1 MQKHNRLEGMAGM
14 AGPDFLKPTRYIDS
28 DDAGVRNFAES
39 TASAAGGGKERAI
52 ALYRAVRDAITYDP
66 YLNYTDKNVF
76 RAGAVLAVG
85 RGFCIGKS
93 ALLAAAARAVGIPAR
108 TGFADVRNHLTSKR
122 LRELTGGDTFY
133 WHSYTELMI
142 DGIWVKC
149 TPAFDNKLCE
159 RAGIAPLE
167 FDGVH
172 DSLFHPF
179 DAAGRRHMEYLHDR
193 GAYEDVPV
201 DAILADFRRFY
212 PRLIENGK
220 ISGDF
225 RKEVTT

>member
-1 MQKHNRLEGMAGM
+1 MAGM
-14 AGPDFLKPTRYIDS
+14 AGSGFLKPTQYIDS
-28 DDAGVRNFAES
+28 DDAGVRTFAES
-39 TASAAGGGKERAI
+39 VVGAIRGGKERAI

-66 YLNYTDKNVF
+66 YLNYTDTDVF
-76 RAGAVLAVG
+76 RAAAVLAAG

-93 ALLAAAARAVGIPAR
+93 ALLAASARAIGIPAR

-142 DGIWVKC
+142 DRNWIKC
-149 TPAFDNKLCE
+149 TPAFDNKLCK

-167 FDGVH
+167 FDGIQ
-172 DSLFHPF
+172 DTLFHPF
-179 DAAGRRHMEYLHDR
+179 DDAGRRHMEYLHDR

-212 PRLIENGK
+212 PRLVESGK
-220 ISGDF
+220 IGGDF